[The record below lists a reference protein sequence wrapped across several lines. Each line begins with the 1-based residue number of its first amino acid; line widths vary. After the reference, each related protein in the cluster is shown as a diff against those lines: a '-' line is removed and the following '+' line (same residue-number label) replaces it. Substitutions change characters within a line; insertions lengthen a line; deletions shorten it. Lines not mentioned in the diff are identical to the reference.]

1 MLLPSAIFFTF
12 SRNFAVLLQKIALFS
27 IPMNILSTR
36 LKSISLNRKLALA
49 CSMSVFC
56 SLGLA
61 QVSNPVPE
69 SPSRSGITL
78 MLERFVT
85 IPSSASSAPRA
96 RINHLKPMYDGQGTL
111 AVNDLRGG
119 FYIISDGEVS
129 LYVDFDDVFPGFK
142 DSPGLGTGF
151 TSFAFHPEFASNGIF
166 YTSHSENPGTGQADF
181 TNPVT
186 NAPVALQ
193 GVITEWVAD
202 NPLAKIFAGTR
213 REVMRVDIV
222 GTIHGMQEI
231 AFNPNAQSGDP
242 DYGKLYICIGDG
254 QSTIAGYHLNTHRLD
269 SVLGTILRIDPAG
282 TNSANGQYGIPE
294 DNPWAT
300 DGDPDTFD
308 EIWVYGFR
316 NPHRISWD
324 TKGDG
329 KMLSGDIG
337 EKNIEEVN
345 LIEPGRDYG
354 WNVREGTF
362 VINADWENNP
372 QNGENDEVFE
382 LPLDDDTF
390 GFTYPVVQYDHDVGV
405 AIVGGFVYR
414 GALAQALWGKYIF
427 GDIRGGEIYF
437 VEADTLAFGTQS
449 EIQEV
454 ELELDGQPTTIL
466 QIGGSS
472 RADLRFGFDENNE
485 LYLLE
490 KSRGMIFKVAG
501 ARAPSEPATG
511 GKFNNISTRGVVG
524 TGDDVLIGGFV
535 IGNDKR
541 DILIQAVG
549 PELADEGVVGFLVD
563 PVLTVRNAAK
573 EIVGSNDNWEDSQGQ
588 LIIDLWGGSPPLSTG
603 SLSAAVVLTLAPGAY
618 TAIISGIN
626 DTEGVALI
634 EVYEVD

>member
-1 MLLPSAIFFTF
+1 MQNGPF
-12 SRNFAVLLQKIALFS
+12 FS
-27 IPMNILSTR
+27 IPMNILSTG

-69 SPSRSGITL
+69 SPTRSGITL

-202 NPLAKIFAGTR
+202 NPLAKVFAGTR

-254 QSTIAGYHLNTHRLD
+254 KSTIGGYHLNTHRLD
-269 SVLGTILRIDPAG
+269 SVLGTILKDRSG
-282 TNSANGQYGIPE
+282 
-294 DNPWAT
+294 
-300 DGDPDTFD
+300 
-308 EIWVYGFR
+308 R
-316 NPHRISWD
+316 N
-324 TKGDG
+324 
-329 KMLSGDIG
+329 
-337 EKNIEEVN
+337 
-345 LIEPGRDYG
+345 
-354 WNVREGTF
+354 
-362 VINADWENNP
+362 
-372 QNGENDEVFE
+372 
-382 LPLDDDTF
+382 
-390 GFTYPVVQYDHDVGV
+390 
-405 AIVGGFVYR
+405 
-414 GALAQALWGKYIF
+414 
-427 GDIRGGEIYF
+427 
-437 VEADTLAFGTQS
+437 
-449 EIQEV
+449 
-454 ELELDGQPTTIL
+454 
-466 QIGGSS
+466 
-472 RADLRFGFDENNE
+472 
-485 LYLLE
+485 
-490 KSRGMIFKVAG
+490 
-501 ARAPSEPATG
+501 
-511 GKFNNISTRGVVG
+511 
-524 TGDDVLIGGFV
+524 
-535 IGNDKR
+535 
-541 DILIQAVG
+541 
-549 PELADEGVVGFLVD
+549 
-563 PVLTVRNAAK
+563 
-573 EIVGSNDNWEDSQGQ
+573 
-588 LIIDLWGGSPPLSTG
+588 
-603 SLSAAVVLTLAPGAY
+603 
-618 TAIISGIN
+618 
-626 DTEGVALI
+626 
-634 EVYEVD
+634 